1 MFFTN
6 KPLLVLDGHGKH
18 VTLKEIKHAQEFGF
32 DMITSPSHTSHVLQP
47 LNMSY
52 FEPFK
57 ITLKNVRDA
66 IMFRINHIESN
77 NITFAN
83 WVN

>member
-6 KPLLVLDGHGKH
+6 KPLLVLDGHGNH

-47 LNMSY
+47 LNIY
-52 FEPFK
+52 CFKPFK
-57 ITLKNVRDA
+57 ITFKKVRDA
-66 IMFRINHIESN
+66 TMSINSHMELN
-77 NITFAN
+77 KITLVR
-83 WVN
+83 WIY